1 MATVHKSIW
10 RLKRF
15 GRFLPGTKEDGGNP
29 WKMFE
34 PSESAGELV
43 LTIVESGHML
53 VSQGHDLLDGFSLLD
68 APSYLKV
75 QQKSDTLLFRLTVK
89 GESRLIRMQFSGSR
103 AEALEECSSAVLR
116 LKEYLP
122 VTTQGEA
129 PPPPLSCPPTPNQP
143 PTKTTAQNQQAGAGE
158 AMATEPE
165 VVQGSLSIKRL
176 TQHFLGE
183 HGLSLPLVYR
193 HSALSRGELEPFVRL
208 CLLDPSFPALVEEV
222 EGELRRVLQD

>member
-1 MATVHKSIW
+1 MNSARRDALFLQICVSCLSIINNAMQS
-10 RLKRF
+10 RTIGYISSASKD
-15 GRFLPGTKEDGGNP
+15 PMTSI
-29 WKMFE
+29 
-34 PSESAGELV
+34 PS
-43 LTIVESGHML
+43 I
-53 VSQGHDLLDGFSLLD
+53 LDGFSLLD
-68 APSYLKV
+68 APSFLKV

-103 AEALEECSSAVLR
+103 AEALEECGSAVLR

-122 VTTQGEA
+122 VTTQGGPL
-129 PPPPLSCPPTPNQP
+129 PPRSCPPTPNQP
-143 PTKTTAQNQQAGAGE
+143 PTKTTAQDQQGSAGE

-193 HSALSRGELEPFVRL
+193 HSDLFRGELEPFLRL
-208 CLLDPSFPALVEEV
+208 CLLDPSFPALVEEM
-222 EGELRRVLQD
+222 EGELKRVLQD